1 MANAVEKLNTIAI
14 ADIEKFNTFADSDIE
29 KINTLEFT
37 GTHTNW
43 LGAKG
48 FLFGGYSGGA
58 SQTQID
64 TWNITSYGSVADF
77 GDLGLDRQTRDGF
90 SDKTYV
96 GTFGGYS
103 DSESYSDNIDYIT
116 AASYGQASAATLG
129 NVGNR
134 APQVVTNG
142 TRAVK
147 TGGGSSE
154 TAMLTDSEY
163 VTIASRND
171 GANASITLENPG
183 ARAGAAMSNQ
193 TYGVIHEGYDYGAS
207 AYLSNLQRFSI
218 ATTAN
223 ATDFGDSQVDA
234 YGTGGCEDGSRGIM
248 MGGTASGGKTNMIQ
262 IVDIGGSGGAAD
274 SGEDLDTAT
283 SFGACVSD
291 GIRGQFVSPA
301 SDSNGI
307 QQITIQSL
315 ASGITDPGDV
325 TTNLSGRYFG
335 GGASGT

>member
-1 MANAVEKLNTIAI
+1 MANEIEKLNTIAI
-14 ADIEKFNTFADSDIE
+14 GDIEKFNTVASSDIE

-58 SQTQID
+58 TQAQID
-64 TWNITSYGSVADF
+64 TWNISSYGSVADF
-77 GDLGLDRQTRDGF
+77 GDLGQDRQTRDGF

-103 DSESYSDNIDYIT
+103 DSESYSKNIDYIT
-116 AASYGQASAATLG
+116 AASYTQAEASSVIG
-129 NVGNR
+129 HR

-142 TRAVK
+142 TRAVRA
-147 TGGGSSE
+147 GGGSAV

-171 GANASITLENPG
+171 GVDAGFDIESPG

-223 ATDFGDSQVDA
+223 ATDFGDSEVDA
-234 YGTGGCEDGSRGIM
+234 YGVGGCEDGSRGIM
-248 MGGTASGGKTNMIQ
+248 MGGTASGGKTNMMQ
-262 IVDIGGSGGAAD
+262 IVNIGGSVGATD
-274 SGEDLDTAT
+274 SEEDLATAT

-291 GIRGQFVSPA
+291 GTKGQFVSP
-301 SDSNGI
+301 SGDSNGI
-307 QQITIQSL
+307 QQVTIQSL
-315 ASGITDPGDV
+315 GTASDPGDV
-325 TTNLSGRYFG
+325 TTNLSGRYFC

>member
-1 MANAVEKLNTIAI
+1 MANEVEKLNTIAI

-58 SQTQID
+58 SQAQID

-90 SDKTYV
+90 SDKTTV

-103 DSESYSDNIDYIT
+103 DSESYSNNIDYIT
-116 AASYGQASAATLG
+116 AASYAQAEASSVIG
-129 NVGNR
+129 HR

-142 TRAVK
+142 TRAVRA
-147 TGGGSSE
+147 GGGSAV

-163 VTIASRND
+163 VTIASKDSGSDTGFDIN
-171 GANASITLENPG
+171 SPG
-183 ARAGAAMSNQ
+183 ARAGAAISNQ
-193 TYGVIHEGYDYGAS
+193 TYGVIHNGYDYASS
-207 AYLSNLQRFSI
+207 AYLSELQRFSI
-218 ATTAN
+218 TASSGTSDN
-223 ATDFGDSQVDA
+223 FGDSQVDA

-248 MGGTASGGKTNMIQ
+248 MGGTASGGKINMIQ
-262 IVDIGGSGGAAD
+262 TVNIGGSGGATD
-274 SGEDLDTAT
+274 SGEDLSTAT

-291 GIRGQFVSPA
+291 GTKGQFVSP
-301 SDSNGI
+301 SGDSNGI
-307 QQITIQSL
+307 QQVTIQSL
-315 ASGITDPGDV
+315 ATATDPGDV
-325 TTNLSGRYFG
+325 TTTLSGRYFC

>member
-1 MANAVEKLNTIAI
+1 MANEVKKVNTIAI
-14 ADIEKFNTFADSDIE
+14 ADIKNINTITDADLK

-58 SQTQID
+58 SQAQID
-64 TWNITSYGSVADF
+64 TWNISSYGSVADF
-77 GDLGLDRQTRDGF
+77 GDLGQDRQTRDGF

-103 DSESYSDNIDYIT
+103 DSESYSNNIDYIT
-116 AASYGQASAATLG
+116 AASYAQAEASSVIG
-129 NVGNR
+129 HR

-142 TRAVK
+142 TRAVRA
-147 TGGGSSE
+147 GGGSAV

-163 VTIASRND
+163 VTIASRDAGGDTGFDIN
-171 GANASITLENPG
+171 SPG
-183 ARAGAAMSNQ
+183 ARAGAAISNQ
-193 TYGVIHEGYDYGAS
+193 TYGVIHNGYDYAS
-207 AYLSNLQRFSI
+207 DAYLSELQRFSI
-218 ATTAN
+218 TASSGTADN
-223 ATDFGDSQVDA
+223 FGDSQVDA

-262 IVDIGGSGGAAD
+262 IVDIGGSGGATD
-274 SGEDLDTAT
+274 SGEDLAAAT

-291 GIRGQFVSPA
+291 GTKGQFVSPA

-307 QQITIQSL
+307 QQVTIQSL
-315 ASGITDPGDV
+315 GTASDPGDV
-325 TTNLSGRYFG
+325 TTNLSGRYFC